1 MFALFFWLGMGR
13 NRPKMIIFGPK
24 LPKTH
29 ILGKIWPFMVVS
41 KSFGTHITKKHLGN
55 LFALI
60 FWSGIGSYGPKMPI
74 YDQKCQFWAQLGRLE
89 AKNQFLGMEKNFWY
103 PHIRKPMRHLFR
115 VENIDRYGSYWP
127 QGTKMCNFDPKIW
140 IFGAKSHFFVL
151 ELRYLSTGHITSMP
165 RATTFTFTFSFRAMG
180 HFSGLTPVFGL
191 FGPFPLRYNSLR
203 SSRT

>member
-1 MFALFFWLGMGR
+1 MTKNANCAPNLVVLEQKFKFYWRKQKFWYEYNRKKHFGTLFALFFWLGMGR

-29 ILGKIWPFMVVS
+29 ILGKIWPFMGVS

-127 QGTKMCNFDPKIW
+127 QGTKMCNFDPKI
-140 IFGAKSHFFVL
+140 
-151 ELRYLSTGHITSMP
+151 
-165 RATTFTFTFSFRAMG
+165 
-180 HFSGLTPVFGL
+180 
-191 FGPFPLRYNSLR
+191 
-203 SSRT
+203 